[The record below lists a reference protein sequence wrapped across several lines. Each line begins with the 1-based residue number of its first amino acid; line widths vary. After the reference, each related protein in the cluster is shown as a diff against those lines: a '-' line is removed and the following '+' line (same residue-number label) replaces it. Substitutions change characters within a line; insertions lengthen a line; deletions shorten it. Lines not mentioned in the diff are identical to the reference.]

1 MRMIISVVFA
11 VSLMLSATVSGT
23 AQAPLRDPAARS
35 VATLTAPPARCLRA
49 LDGKCT
55 NPAVVEAARLRAI
68 IIPTVRVSYYGTP
81 AGTVGGPYIR
91 FERFFQDN
99 PQVFGLPT
107 SIYSPGCCII
117 RTK

>member
-1 MRMIISVVFA
+1 MRNVISGSFA
-11 VSLMLSATVSGT
+11 LLLLLLSAPVDCQ
-23 AQAPLRDPAARS
+23 AQPPLRDPAATGK
-35 VATLTAPPARCLRA
+35 VAPCLRA

-55 NPAVVEAARLRAI
+55 NPAVVEQARLRAI

-81 AGTVGGPYIR
+81 AGTVGGSYIR

-107 SIYSPGCCII
+107 NIYAPGCCII